1 MDVELFSIG
10 FLHVRAIDLLDIAIV
25 AFVLYWLYSVLRGTI
40 GAQIF
45 LGVLL
50 IMAVGFVSQTL
61 DMKLLSWILR
71 TVGDIWV
78 IALIILF
85 QPELRRLLVLVGRN
99 GLFTTFERYDP
110 SYTINQIVAAA
121 EELALRRY
129 GALIILPRTSDIS
142 LSVDTGVPVN
152 ARLSIEMLV
161 SIFNPKSPLHDGAV
175 IVRGDQIQSARVILP
190 FSVVTGSGEFSL
202 GTRHRAGLGITEQ
215 ADVFAVIVSEET
227 GNISYAQ
234 EGVLHYNHSTDTLR
248 MALLGALETTV
259 RRRERKTLRTRL
271 SGNGNG
277 NGASPKNSQQTKQ
290 PQQPA

>member
-10 FLHVRAIDLLDIAIV
+10 FLHVRAIDLFDIAIV
-25 AFVLYWLYSVLRGTI
+25 SFVLYRLHSVLRGTI

-50 IMAVGFVSQTL
+50 IMAVGFISQTL

-99 GLFTTFERYDP
+99 GLFTTFERYDA

-152 ARLSIEMLV
+152 ARLSMEMLI

-190 FSVVTGSGEFSL
+190 FSVVAGSGEFSL

-234 EGVLHYNHSTDTLR
+234 EGVLHYNQSTDTLR
-248 MALLGALETTV
+248 MALLSALETTV

-271 SGNGNG
+271 SGNGK
-277 NGASPKNSQQTKQ
+277 STQD
-290 PQQPA
+290 QQPTKRTRQRI